1 MFETPEKSVE
11 GDFLKSF
18 QATISVNIAMSS
30 LSSRA
35 SEEKFLKCIC
45 TTLKIPFNTYLMNLT
60 SGVLC
65 NNFRME

>member
-1 MFETPEKSVE
+1 MFEIPEKSGE
-11 GDFLKSF
+11 EDFLKSF
-18 QATISVNIAMSS
+18 QATISVNIASS